1 MTTKEFKIWDKRNAC
16 AHPPRERE
24 TSPYVSFAPKG
35 MVTISKPACDAMGL
49 TKDSKV
55 IFLEGADDNNVFFI
69 CKVKDQG
76 MRVNPKKGASSFC
89 TLSAPRLSEYVCK
102 LCNRGKR
109 FRVRMSTVPETLP
122 KREGLPAAGFR
133 LYVQEQMILPGIE
146 V

>member
-1 MTTKEFKIWDKRNAC
+1 M
-16 AHPPRERE
+16 
-24 TSPYVSFAPKG
+24 
-35 MVTISKPACDAMGL
+35 
-49 TKDSKV
+49 
-55 IFLEGADDNNVFFI
+55 FFI

-109 FRVRMSTVPETLP
+109 FHVRMSTVPETLP

-133 LYVQEQMILPGIE
+133 LYVQEQIILPGIE

>member
-1 MTTKEFKIWDKRNAC
+1 
-16 AHPPRERE
+16 
-24 TSPYVSFAPKG
+24 
-35 MVTISKPACDAMGL
+35 MGL

-55 IFLEGADDNNVFFI
+55 IFLEGSDDNNVFFI
-69 CKVKDQG
+69 CKVKDSG
-76 MRVNPKKGASSFC
+76 MRVNSKKGASSFC

-109 FRVRMSTVPETLP
+109 FRVRMSTVPEALP

-133 LYVQEQMILPGIE
+133 LYVREQMILPDIE